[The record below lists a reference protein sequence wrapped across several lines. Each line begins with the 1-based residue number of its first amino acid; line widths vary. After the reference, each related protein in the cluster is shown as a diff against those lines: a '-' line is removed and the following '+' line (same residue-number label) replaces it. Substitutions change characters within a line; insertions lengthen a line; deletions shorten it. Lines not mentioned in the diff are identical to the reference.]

1 MKQYL
6 FFALAT
12 FLFVACG
19 SNSQKSIE
27 YVKQTS
33 NDKTYSIDV
42 PKSASRNQCVS
53 SLMSFINEQSHLFIV
68 VDKTN
73 MTPSEYDASQKQD
86 HSFTRT
92 VMEDNDSILIVKST
106 RGTMNAWSAY
116 NCIGKT
122 EIDGTGCWWLRT
134 NSIKCEFVIGSGTV
148 FTSRND
154 VNLTDICV
162 RPAMWISLE

>member
-1 MKQYL
+1 MRCIMKQYL

-86 HSFTRT
+86 PSFTRT
-92 VMEDNDSILIVKST
+92 VMEDNDSILIIKST

-122 EIDGTGCWWLRT
+122 EIDGTGYIIT
-134 NSIKCEFVIGSGTV
+134 VNSDTWSMQTCREVLVHMMSSVK
-148 FTSRND
+148 D
-154 VNLTDICV
+154 VT
-162 RPAMWISLE
+162 E